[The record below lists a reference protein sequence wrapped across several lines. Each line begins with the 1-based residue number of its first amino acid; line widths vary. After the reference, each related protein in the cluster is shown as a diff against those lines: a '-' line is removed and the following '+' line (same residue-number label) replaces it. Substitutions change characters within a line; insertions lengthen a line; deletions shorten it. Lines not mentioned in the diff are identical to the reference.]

1 MAFVG
6 ANLPNDLGVRFA
18 KRKASSGLEKT
29 QLVIIALER
38 LFDSCDDRQLIA
50 EYSAW
55 LEKQAA
61 RRAARGGK
69 KNSTKVAA

>member
-1 MAFVG
+1 LAIKSDLIRFKRTGKTLHNMAFVG

-29 QLVIIALER
+29 QLVIIALE
-38 LFDSCDDRQLIA
+38 
-50 EYSAW
+50 
-55 LEKQAA
+55 KQAA